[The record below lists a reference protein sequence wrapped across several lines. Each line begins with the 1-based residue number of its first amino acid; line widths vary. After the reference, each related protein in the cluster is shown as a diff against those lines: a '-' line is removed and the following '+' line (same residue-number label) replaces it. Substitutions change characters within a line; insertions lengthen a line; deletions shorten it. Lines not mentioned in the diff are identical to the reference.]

1 MTALQRRITMAICVI
16 VGLSLLT
23 AAGLTFLVAPMADGL
38 NLSDGDVEEI
48 LAIPSVGSLLAV
60 FSAGYLGDRFGQR
73 RTLAL
78 SAVGFSAGAV
88 VLATANGA
96 FMVEIGLAMCAAS
109 AITLQIVGVSLLQR
123 ATVEGRAQVSAFTT
137 YGMIFPLAFLIL
149 PVVTAAVLGLANW
162 RLVPLLWVLA
172 GVCIW
177 ILVLT
182 LLQRDDPVGVQAE
195 WLTPLLAGIALAG
208 SARAVAE
215 LSHVE
220 KDPRTVIVGAL
231 VALGAGLPCLLL
243 VRSQPH
249 PGLTF
254 AAVSDRTMRVLLL
267 AVGLVSFVGLLTF
280 VSIAMEYFYD
290 MTPFQA
296 SLAVIPAQIGAIIGA
311 KVVATWAIRRW
322 GGTRA
327 SRALLFIIAI
337 AMLPLLGVQADTP
350 AWYLVGIA
358 AIFSCAGMGA
368 LTVLNAEV
376 MRRAPA
382 ASTGSVSSFRTAASS
397 IGAAFGVAVFGTLII
412 SAVQVDAGITAVSL
426 AQLEELAERLRMV
439 GAISSA
445 AALLGGLA
453 LLRVLRRQ
461 TN

>member
-1 MTALQRRITMAICVI
+1 M
-16 VGLSLLT
+16 
-23 AAGLTFLVAPMADGL
+23 
-38 NLSDGDVEEI
+38 
-48 LAIPSVGSLLAV
+48 
-60 FSAGYLGDRFGQR
+60 
-73 RTLAL
+73 
-78 SAVGFSAGAV
+78 
-88 VLATANGA
+88 
-96 FMVEIGLAMCAAS
+96 
-109 AITLQIVGVSLLQR
+109 
-123 ATVEGRAQVSAFTT
+123 
-137 YGMIFPLAFLIL
+137 
-149 PVVTAAVLGLANW
+149 
-162 RLVPLLWVLA
+162 
-172 GVCIW
+172 
-177 ILVLT
+177 
-182 LLQRDDPVGVQAE
+182 
-195 WLTPLLAGIALAG
+195 
-208 SARAVAE
+208 
-215 LSHVE
+215 
-220 KDPRTVIVGAL
+220 IVGAL

-461 TN
+461 TA